1 MNEIKIHGET
11 PVSYTASDIPRYARA
26 LALSGFR
33 VFPLIPGDKRPM
45 IARWQ
50 EQATNRLE
58 RVSSWWQIYP
68 TANIGI
74 ATGNGLTVIDVDTK
88 EHNGGKGADGN
99 DSLLGWQVINGYL
112 SPTLTVLTQ
121 SGGKHLYYLTE
132 KDYHNKAGLL
142 PGVDVRGAGGYVVAP
157 GSIINGKPYRIIGDV
172 FSVKPG
178 GGELAHLMEEEPENE
193 PKAPPGTGETL
204 IPQGQRTDYLIRQ
217 CGALQDGTKSK
228 ETIKELIA
236 VINQNQLE
244 TPLTD
249 AELEKEVYPCLER
262 FRAHPPKAISAEQ
275 MALAKGVN
283 LVSFEQLHYKT
294 IEWLIHG
301 YIPKG
306 CITILGGDGGQGKT
320 ALWCNIVSAI
330 SCGKDSILDRSTL
343 LNSHGI
349 SLVFSGEDDPESVL
363 KKRLIEYQ
371 ADERKIYTLRL
382 DDSVL
387 ESITI
392 GGELLPMMI
401 EQYKPLLVV
410 LDPIQQFIK
419 DIDMS
424 KRNDVRRT
432 LQTLASLG
440 KQYGTSFL
448 LVVHTN
454 KRDKVASFRDKLS
467 DSADL
472 WDIARSVLAVG
483 RTQDGT
489 GFISQEKSSYSALN
503 DTILFTFE
511 GLTIKPTGTD
521 SRHYV
526 ELTTGRKQANKQ
538 QEREDVKEDILSFL
552 EINDNIEKRYLL
564 EHMQTNGHTVNMVN
578 NAIKDLKD
586 TNQIEI
592 VKRADGYGNGVKTFI
607 KLRKEYQN
615 EEL

>member
-1 MNEIKIHGET
+1 M
-11 PVSYTASDIPRYARA
+11 
-26 LALSGFR
+26 
-33 VFPLIPGDKRPM
+33 
-45 IARWQ
+45 
-50 EQATNRLE
+50 
-58 RVSSWWQIYP
+58 
-68 TANIGI
+68 
-74 ATGNGLTVIDVDTK
+74 
-88 EHNGGKGADGN
+88 
-99 DSLLGWQVINGYL
+99 
-112 SPTLTVLTQ
+112 
-121 SGGKHLYYLTE
+121 
-132 KDYHNKAGLL
+132 
-142 PGVDVRGAGGYVVAP
+142 
-157 GSIINGKPYRIIGDV
+157 
-172 FSVKPG
+172 
-178 GGELAHLMEEEPENE
+178 
-193 PKAPPGTGETL
+193 
-204 IPQGQRTDYLIRQ
+204 
-217 CGALQDGTKSK
+217 
-228 ETIKELIA
+228 
-236 VINQNQLE
+236 
-244 TPLTD
+244 
-249 AELEKEVYPCLER
+249 
-262 FRAHPPKAISAEQ
+262 
-275 MALAKGVN
+275 
-283 LVSFEQLHYKT
+283 
-294 IEWLIHG
+294 
-301 YIPKG
+301 
-306 CITILGGDGGQGKT
+306 
-320 ALWCNIVSAI
+320 
-330 SCGKDSILDRSTL
+330 
-343 LNSHGI
+343 
-349 SLVFSGEDDPESVL
+349 
-363 KKRLIEYQ
+363 
-371 ADERKIYTLRL
+371 
-382 DDSVL
+382 L

-392 GGELLPMMI
+392 GGELLPEMV

-410 LDPIQQFIK
+410 LDPIQQFLK

-592 VKRADGYGNGVKTFI
+592 VKRADGYGNGVKTFV

>member
-11 PVSYTASDIPRYARA
+11 PTSYTASDLPRYARA

-33 VFPLIPGDKRPM
+33 VFPLVPGDKRPL
-45 IARWQ
+45 IPRWQ

-58 RVSSWWQIYP
+58 QVNSWWQIHP
-68 TANIGI
+68 SANIGI
-74 ATGNGLTVIDVDTK
+74 ATGNGLTVIDVDTIA
-88 EHNGGKGADGN
+88 HNGGKGADGE

-112 SPTLTVLTQ
+112 PPTLTVLTQ
-121 SGGKHLYYLTE
+121 SGGKHRYYFTE
-132 KDYHNKAGLL
+132 KDYHNKTGIL

-157 GSIINGKPYRIIGDV
+157 GSRVNGMPYRIIGDV
-172 FSVKPG
+172 FSVKH
-178 GGELAHLMEEEPENE
+178 GGEELARLMEEEPQNE
-193 PKAPPGTGETL
+193 PKTPPEAEL

-236 VINQNQLE
+236 VINKNQLE

-249 AELEKEVYPCLER
+249 TELEKEVYPCLDR
-262 FRAHPPKAISAEQ
+262 FKAHPPKTISTEQ
-275 MALAKGVN
+275 MAIAKGVN
-283 LVSFEQLHYKT
+283 LVSFEHLHYKT
-294 IEWLIHG
+294 IEWLIPG

-320 ALWCNIVSAI
+320 SLWCNIVSAI

-392 GGELLPMMI
+392 GGELLPEMV

-410 LDPIQQFIK
+410 LDPIQQFLK
-419 DIDMS
+419 GIDMS

-483 RTQDGT
+483 RTQDGD

-503 DTILFTFE
+503 DTILFTFD

-521 SRHYV
+521 TRHYV

-552 EINDNIEKRYLL
+552 EINDNIEKRYLV
-564 EHMQTNGHTVNMVN
+564 EHMRTNGHATYMIN

-586 TNQIEI
+586 TNQIEVI
-592 VKRADGYGNGVKTFI
+592 KHADGYGNGVKTFV

>member
-1 MNEIKIHGET
+1 M
-11 PVSYTASDIPRYARA
+11 
-26 LALSGFR
+26 
-33 VFPLIPGDKRPM
+33 
-45 IARWQ
+45 
-50 EQATNRLE
+50 
-58 RVSSWWQIYP
+58 
-68 TANIGI
+68 
-74 ATGNGLTVIDVDTK
+74 
-88 EHNGGKGADGN
+88 
-99 DSLLGWQVINGYL
+99 
-112 SPTLTVLTQ
+112 
-121 SGGKHLYYLTE
+121 
-132 KDYHNKAGLL
+132 
-142 PGVDVRGAGGYVVAP
+142 
-157 GSIINGKPYRIIGDV
+157 PYRIIGDV

-178 GGELAHLMEEEPENE
+178 GEELAHLMEEEPQNE
-193 PKAPPGTGETL
+193 PKAPSEAEL
-204 IPQGQRTDYLIRQ
+204 IPQGQRTDYLISQ

-249 AELEKEVYPCLER
+249 TELEKEVYPCLDR
-262 FRAHPPKAISAEQ
+262 FKAHPPKTISTEQ
-275 MALAKGVN
+275 MAIAKGVN

-294 IEWLIHG
+294 IEWLIPG

-320 ALWCNIVSAI
+320 SLWCNIVSAI

-343 LNSHGI
+343 LNSCGI
-349 SLVFSGEDDPESVL
+349 SIVFSGEDDPESVL

-382 DDSVL
+382 DDSAL

-392 GGELLPMMI
+392 GGELLHDLI
-401 EQYKPLLVV
+401 EQYKPQLVV

-454 KRDKVASFRDKLS
+454 KRDKVSSFRDKLS

-483 RTQDGT
+483 RTQDGD

-503 DTILFTFE
+503 ETILFTFD
-511 GLTIKPTGTD
+511 GLTIKPIGTD
-521 SRHYV
+521 TRHYV

-538 QEREDVKEDILSFL
+538 QEREDVKADILAFL
-552 EINDNIEKRYLL
+552 SMNDNIEKRYLV
-564 EHMQTNGHTVNMVN
+564 EHMRTNGHATNMIN

-586 TNQIEI
+586 TNQIELI
-592 VKRADGYGNGVKTFI
+592 KHADGYGNGVKTFI
-607 KLRKEYQN
+607 KLRKDYQN